1 VSDKEVRTVE
11 DAQAKARLI
20 LRDKLLDSEIVITD
34 SGGWSRPLP
43 EEVERIVT
51 VVSDWLWS
59 V

>member
-1 VSDKEVRTVE
+1 MSDEEVRTVE
-11 DAQAKARLI
+11 DARNKARTI
-20 LRDKLLDSEIVITD
+20 LHVRLLNTEVFFTD

-51 VVSDWLWS
+51 VVSDWLWG